1 MIKLYLINIY
11 NVIPTAIWN
20 FVWVGIFFVLFRKKR
35 RMPMPCFEKCF
46 RFKKMKYNCRKLW
59 SSAIQFQASLGLP
72 MRQKSEFEIPLRL
85 WLHLRFLAQELA
97 IHLHSTRHDSLS
109 VQFPLFCLPV
119 YQSEVY
125 LRTICTFSIRVHFPL
140 LIWAEKNGCKV
151 QKYSTFRRGK
161 NQRAAL
167 DNTGCVRK
175 SRIKKKFFHF
185 KLTMD
190 QINPKTSRNVCSL
203 II

>member
-1 MIKLYLINIY
+1 MKS
-11 NVIPTAIWN
+11 VSD
-20 FVWVGIFFVLFRKKR
+20 
-35 RMPMPCFEKCF
+35 
-46 RFKKMKYNCRKLW
+46 FKKMKYNCRKLW

-109 VQFPLFCLPV
+109 VQFPLFCLLV

>member
-1 MIKLYLINIY
+1 MKS
-11 NVIPTAIWN
+11 VSD
-20 FVWVGIFFVLFRKKR
+20 
-35 RMPMPCFEKCF
+35 
-46 RFKKMKYNCRKLW
+46 FKKMKYNCRKLW

-109 VQFPLFCLPV
+109 VQFPLFCLLV

-175 SRIKKKFFHF
+175 SRIKKKILSFQTNDGPNKPQNIKECLF
-185 KLTMD
+185 
-190 QINPKTSRNVCSL
+190 INNLKQGTVEQSSLSYFNTSL
-203 II
+203 QWI

>member
-1 MIKLYLINIY
+1 MKSVSDL
-11 NVIPTAIWN
+11 
-20 FVWVGIFFVLFRKKR
+20 
-35 RMPMPCFEKCF
+35 
-46 RFKKMKYNCRKLW
+46 KKMKYNCRKLW

-109 VQFPLFCLPV
+109 VQFPLFCLLV

>member
-11 NVIPTAIWN
+11 NVITTAIWN
-20 FVWVGIFFVLFRKKR
+20 FVWVGIFFLVLFRKKR

-46 RFKKMKYNCRKLW
+46 VFEKKMKYNCRKLW
-59 SSAIQFQASLGLP
+59 SSAIQFHASLGLP

-109 VQFPLFCLPV
+109 VQFPLFCLLV

-151 QKYSTFRRGK
+151 
-161 NQRAAL
+161 
-167 DNTGCVRK
+167 
-175 SRIKKKFFHF
+175 
-185 KLTMD
+185 
-190 QINPKTSRNVCSL
+190 
-203 II
+203 